1 MVLVAKDIVEKDFL
15 SLSRSTSALE
25 AARQMKARSNGF
37 VIIASGGDPE
47 GVVTE
52 WDFLAK
58 IIAEGKDPAGVKLGD
73 IMTSNLVSVDG
84 NEGIDQVAQIM
95 TQKGIRRV
103 LVISDHRVLGVIT
116 AKTMLSRLKEY
127 IDKVSSQIARL
138 QSPMYEGHVSHSR
151 HWRSCCATQTALI
164 KSLYPLVMSTYARST
179 SLISGISCLRSSGSS
194 VSFCGR

>member
-1 MVLVAKDIVEKDFL
+1 
-15 SLSRSTSALE
+15 
-25 AARQMKARSNGF
+25 MKAKGNGF
-37 VIIASGGDPE
+37 VIIASGGSPE
-47 GVVTE
+47 GIVTE

-58 IIAEGKDPAGVKLGD
+58 IMAEGKDPAGVKLGD

-103 LVISDHRVLGVIT
+103 LVISDHKVLGVIT

-138 QSPMYEGHVSHSR
+138 QSPMY
-151 HWRSCCATQTALI
+151 
-164 KSLYPLVMSTYARST
+164 
-179 SLISGISCLRSSGSS
+179 
-194 VSFCGR
+194 